1 MPRRLF
7 LSAAA
12 VAAFGI
18 ACKKGAP
25 HDAPREGQVGL
36 PPPAAAQ
43 ASMPRRPLGRTGATV
58 SLVGI
63 GGYHLGLARTDAEAS
78 RIVHMA
84 LDHGIDF
91 LDNCWDYHEGKSELR
106 MGQALEGRRD
116 RAFLMTKLDGRTKQK
131 AAEQLTQSLRR
142 LRTDRIDLVQIHE
155 VIRLSDAQSVFASGG
170 AIEALLEAKQAGKVR
185 FIGFTGH
192 KDPTI
197 HQAMVK
203 AADDHGFRFD
213 TVQMPLNVL
222 DAHYRSFEKS
232 VLPTAVGKG
241 MGVLGM
247 KSLGAGKI
255 LEPKRVSAVE
265 CLHYTMNLPVSVVI
279 TGCESVGVLEQAI
292 QAALTFQPLSPQ
304 DVNALLDRTRDLAQE
319 GTYERFKTSSDHD
332 TTAKH
337 PEWMGASAS

>member
-1 MPRRLF
+1 
-7 LSAAA
+7 
-12 VAAFGI
+12 
-18 ACKKGAP
+18 
-25 HDAPREGQVGL
+25 
-36 PPPAAAQ
+36 
-43 ASMPRRPLGRTGATV
+43 MPRRPLGRTGATV

-155 VIRLSDAQSVFASGG
+155 VIRLSDAQSVFAPGG

-197 HQAMVK
+197 HQAMLK
-203 AADDHGFRFD
+203 AADDHGFQFD